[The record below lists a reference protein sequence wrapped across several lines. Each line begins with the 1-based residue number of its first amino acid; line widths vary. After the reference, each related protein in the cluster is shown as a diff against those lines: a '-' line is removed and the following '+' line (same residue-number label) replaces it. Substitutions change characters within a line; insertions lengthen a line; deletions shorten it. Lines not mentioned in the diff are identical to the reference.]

1 MNQNLHQ
8 YSNIKTVHYSTKV
21 NLNTIIQQLLRLLFP
36 IIVRM
41 TTMRHQIFKSAFW
54 ALTALTAVALAGLI
68 GYHQGFARSIG
79 LTDLERSFPSLIADG
94 IQMLRESP
102 SQIFTA
108 GLASTSEWLIA
119 VASTI
124 AAAAF
129 LAIAL
134 IAVRTPSPNS
144 TDTQSIPYSQLTRT
158 MTAIGEV
165 LILLIA
171 IAHFA
176 WTVYRHHQLGAASIL
191 DPNIVINSWIQN
203 TRIAA
208 GIDLLSLTAIV
219 IWLLVALRL
228 PPVYPWLRV
237 LVLTISGAA
246 VALTFAAASISVGT
260 ITQFD
265 LPRPVVSISSQQ
277 FTNSNPGT
285 NKINP
290 QVNNSSLSTKKISP
304 QSEKPADNIDTSLN
318 PINPP
323 QLGLIIAR
331 SASHLIILKK
341 TGNLLY
347 IPSNQTLNII
357 KQQNLQDFLK

>member
-1 MNQNLHQ
+1 
-8 YSNIKTVHYSTKV
+8 
-21 NLNTIIQQLLRLLFP
+21 
-36 IIVRM
+36 
-41 TTMRHQIFKSAFW
+41 MRHQIFKSAFW

-68 GYHQGFARSIG
+68 GYHQGFARSLG

-102 SQIFTA
+102 SHIFTA
-108 GLASTSEWLIA
+108 GLASTTEWLIA

-165 LILLIA
+165 LILLVA

-176 WTVYRHHQLGAASIL
+176 WTVNRHHHLGSASIL
-191 DPNIVINSWIQN
+191 DPNIIINSWIQN
-203 TRIAA
+203 IRIAA

-237 LVLTISGAA
+237 LVLTISGSA
-246 VALTFAAASISVGT
+246 VALAFAAASISVGS

-265 LPRPVVSISSQQ
+265 LPRPVVSLSSQQ
-277 FTNSNPGT
+277 TTNPDA

-290 QVNNSSLSTKKISP
+290 QLNNTTLSTKKPSP

-341 TGNLLY
+341 SGHLLY

-357 KQQNLQDFLK
+357 KQQNLQDFLQ